1 MTRMDLFFQTTH
13 RNLLLKQQQLEN
25 RDPNIFQK
33 QKISGKLQ
41 KEERKKPTMLL
52 SFRKLLVSGF
62 FRRRQLRLIKIF
74 SPRTVL
80 ASNSLY
86 LTSYEEEEIKDFP
99 SIYFFGKDS
108 KKLEGVKGLAHNH
121 GYDDDSGSYL
131 KVLHDHLAYRYEV
144 LEVIGKV

>member
-1 MTRMDLFFQTTH
+1 
-13 RNLLLKQQQLEN
+13 
-25 RDPNIFQK
+25 
-33 QKISGKLQ
+33 
-41 KEERKKPTMLL
+41 MLL
-52 SFRKLLVSGF
+52 SFRKLLVSGT
-62 FRRRQLRLIKIF
+62 FRLRQLRLIKIF

-80 ASNSLY
+80 ASHSLY